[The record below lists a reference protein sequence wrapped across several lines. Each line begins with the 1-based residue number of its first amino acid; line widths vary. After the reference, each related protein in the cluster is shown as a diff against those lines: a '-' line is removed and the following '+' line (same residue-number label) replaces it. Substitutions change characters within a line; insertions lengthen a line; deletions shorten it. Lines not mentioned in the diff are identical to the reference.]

1 MISGDKVLRYAKAFV
16 LPENELSPNEKWVLG
31 LINLLSVVV
40 FWVASSFL
48 VNALVEED
56 TYKKPFFITYI
67 NTGCFCFYLIPYL
80 KHKDLS
86 ISRFIRQLKW
96 DYQKTLNKKRLYS
109 IIDCMNDEERSIGT
123 PPHQVTPSLQ
133 DSHLVNSD
141 SLAIANQKIAYLHH
155 QENSNPA
162 SPLLLSPQA
171 SGNSTPTETT
181 DEAITTCSYGTIPP
195 HDEPRRLRQLSV
207 IEETMSLPSSD
218 EQDHAH
224 QNELLSTKSSDPLEE
239 DLDINIYE
247 TVLLSL
253 QFVILWFLANLATN
267 ASLSYT
273 TVASQTILSSTS
285 SFFTLLIGFLY
296 SVEKI
301 NTNKVTGIVLS
312 FLGVVIV
319 TKVDTSGSSESSPD
333 IPIKPASL
341 ILIGNALAL
350 GGALIYGIYTILL
363 KVRITIPHLNKER
376 NLNTHLFFGFV
387 GIFCL
392 VLLWPIIILL
402 HWLGWETFELPSTR
416 ETIILLSINAAITF
430 ISDLCWCKAVLLTSP
445 LTVTVGLSM
454 TIPLAMVGDWVIKRV
469 SVNGWYLFG
478 AVIVTLGFLIIN
490 QDEQHDF
497 VEAHPIELPQNS

>member
-1 MISGDKVLRYAKAFV
+1 MISMDKILRYAKAFI
-16 LPENELSPNEKWVLG
+16 LPENELSPNEKWILG
-31 LINLLSVVV
+31 LINLLSVVL

-67 NTGCFCFYLIPYL
+67 NTGCFCLYLIPYL
-80 KHKDLS
+80 QHKDLS
-86 ISRFIRQLKW
+86 VSRFIRQLKR

-109 IIDCMNDEERSIGT
+109 IIDCMNDDEERNIGGGE
-123 PPHQVTPSLQ
+123 TPSPP
-133 DSHLVNSD
+133 DGIIV
-141 SLAIANQKIAYLHH
+141 NQKVAYLT
-155 QENSNPA
+155 QANDNYSNHS
-162 SPLLLSPQA
+162 SPLILSPVA
-171 SGNSTPTETT
+171 SGATTPT
-181 DEAITTCSYGTIPP
+181 DEAITSCSYGTIAS
-195 HDEPRRLRQLSV
+195 HEHENEEPSRRLRQLSV

-218 EQDHAH
+218 EQDPSSVH
-224 QNELLSTKSSDPLEE
+224 QSHELLSISKSIDPLEE
-239 DLDINIYE
+239 DMDINIYE

-285 SFFTLLIGFLY
+285 SFFTLLIGFIY

-301 NTNKVTGIVLS
+301 NANKVTGIVLS
-312 FLGVVIV
+312 FIGVVIV
-319 TKVDTSGSSESSPD
+319 TKIDTSGSTGNSPET
-333 IPIKPASL
+333 PTKQASL
-341 ILIGNALAL
+341 ILLGNVLAL
-350 GGALIYGIYTILL
+350 GGALIYGVYTILL
-363 KVRITIPHLNKER
+363 KVRITIPHLKKER

-392 VLLWPIIILL
+392 VLLWPALFIL
-402 HWLGWETFELPSTR
+402 HWLQWETFELPSTR
-416 ETIILLSINAAITF
+416 ETITLLCINATITF

-454 TIPLAMVGDWVIKRV
+454 TIPLAMVGDWIIKRV
-469 SVNGWYLFG
+469 AVNIWYLFG
-478 AVIVTLGFLIIN
+478 AIIVTLGFLIIN

-497 VEAHPIELPQNS
+497 VDAHIIELPQNT